1 MGINKEIGGK
11 RVMSD
16 LDKEELIATRKL
28 HGLDDGLFEEED
40 KIEVGEYVRTNNK
53 GIKRID
59 RIDNN
64 KTVNKYLYFTGIED
78 FEGKEYG
85 IIKTT
90 EIVKHS
96 KQLIDLIEVGD
107 IVNGM
112 EVLDIKKIVK
122 DIEPFKTIYSK
133 EKISICVL
141 QISEAGAYY
150 IDVRDTDIKTIL
162 TKESYMTNCY
172 KVGGEDE

>member
-1 MGINKEIGGK
+1 
-11 RVMSD
+11 MSD

-28 HGLDDGLFEEED
+28 HGLNDGLFEEED
-40 KIEVGEYVRTNNK
+40 KIEVNEYVRTK
-53 GIKRID
+53 DGRIAQIKSIDYEAGIYRFD
-59 RIDNN
+59 RIIYINGFGMKEDVLYNN
-64 KTVNKYLYFTGIED
+64 EMFKKL
-78 FEGKEYG
+78 
-85 IIKTT
+85 
-90 EIVKHS
+90 IVKHS
-96 KQLIDLIEVGD
+96 KQLIDLIKVGD

-172 KVGGEDE
+172 KVGGLYGRNQ